1 MPAYDVF
8 ISYRRD
14 GGDDLSRLL
23 YMSLKHDGYQVF
35 YDVETMRSGKFNQQ
49 ILDSIAASRS
59 VIVVLPPR
67 GLDRCAD
74 PEDWVRLEL
83 EYAIRSGKLL
93 IPVMMRGFE
102 WPERLPGSLDD
113 LRFYQ
118 GIVADNSVF
127 ETWYGKLRSYINEA
141 IGGTPAAAPQQ
152 APQADSVTELGMMA
166 LEDREFQRA
175 DSLFDEALRQNAHN
189 ALAWLGKALVREK
202 MSQESELPAAAHL
215 LEENKDFLRALRFA
229 DPALKKRLEG
239 HAAKV
244 KRRLAPKKETPAKPA
259 QPAQQETAK
268 PAQPAQPARQ
278 ETAKP
283 AQPAVRQTA
292 PAKPVKYDTL
302 GFGYYPQT
310 AGGKDHTIIEWLILE
325 KRQGNMLLLSR
336 FGLDA
341 RAFQPAAKE
350 LTEYERQLLGRFGLE
365 GRAYQPAG
373 KKLSEYER
381 RLLGQF
387 GLDKSAGKND
397 TWDTCAL
404 RAWLNGEFFRKA
416 FDQLEQSIILTTD
429 VDNSKS
435 QGANTWHG
443 GSEGVKDTKDRIF
456 LLSCAE
462 VRKYFGDNIG
472 GNNKKRRAS
481 PTPYAAQAGA
491 YVDTTS
497 RTEDGA
503 FAGAWTLR
511 SPGANS
517 GEVMCILS
525 EGSQVSRK
533 VTEASL
539 MIRPALWIDP
549 SKL

>member
-59 VIVVLPPR
+59 VIVVLPPH

-102 WPERLPGSLDD
+102 WPEQLPGSLDD

-141 IGGTPAAAPQQ
+141 IGGTPAAPQQ

-229 DPALKKRLEG
+229 DPALKARLEG

-259 QPAQQETAK
+259 QPVRQETAK

-283 AQPAVRQTA
+283 A
-292 PAKPVKYDTL
+292 PAKPVTY
-302 GFGYYPQT
+302 
-310 AGGKDHTIIEWLILE
+310 
-325 KRQGNMLLLSR
+325 
-336 FGLDA
+336 
-341 RAFQPAAKE
+341 
-350 LTEYERQLLGRFGLE
+350 
-365 GRAYQPAG
+365 
-373 KKLSEYER
+373 
-381 RLLGQF
+381 
-387 GLDKSAGKND
+387 
-397 TWDTCAL
+397 
-404 RAWLNGEFFRKA
+404 
-416 FDQLEQSIILTTD
+416 
-429 VDNSKS
+429 
-435 QGANTWHG
+435 
-443 GSEGVKDTKDRIF
+443 
-456 LLSCAE
+456 
-462 VRKYFGDNIG
+462 
-472 GNNKKRRAS
+472 
-481 PTPYAAQAGA
+481 
-491 YVDTTS
+491 
-497 RTEDGA
+497 
-503 FAGAWTLR
+503 
-511 SPGANS
+511 
-517 GEVMCILS
+517 
-525 EGSQVSRK
+525 
-533 VTEASL
+533 
-539 MIRPALWIDP
+539 
-549 SKL
+549 